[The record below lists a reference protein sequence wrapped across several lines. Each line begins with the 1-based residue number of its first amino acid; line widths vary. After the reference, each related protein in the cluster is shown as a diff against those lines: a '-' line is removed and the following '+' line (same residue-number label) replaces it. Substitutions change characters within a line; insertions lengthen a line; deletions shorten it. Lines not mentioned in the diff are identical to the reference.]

1 MFNNKVVIKLFH
13 SFFFFLKQDYLH
25 YTFILKHPKNFMK
38 KKNKITLFL
47 EKKYLNT
54 FYLIPFISILYN
66 IFVLFF
72 KIILILTNYI
82 FTE

>member
-13 SFFFFLKQDYLH
+13 SFFFSQTRLFTLH
-25 YTFILKHPKNFMK
+25 IYFKTSKKFHK

-54 FYLIPFISILYN
+54 FYLIPFISILYD

>member
-13 SFFFFLKQDYLH
+13 SFFFSQTRLFTLH
-25 YTFILKHPKNFMK
+25 IYFKTSKKFHK

-47 EKKYLNT
+47 EKKMLKYILFNSIY
-54 FYLIPFISILYN
+54 FYFYY

>member
-1 MFNNKVVIKLFH
+1 MFNNKVVIILFH

-47 EKKYLNT
+47 EKKILKYILFNSIY
-54 FYLIPFISILYN
+54 FYFYD